1 MEDRNQCKR
10 NLENLVEKKNK
21 ISKDLLD
28 LLISATGLTSQELM
42 ENLKQKQT
50 AKNICKPNLKTNS

>member
-21 ISKDLLD
+21 ISKELLD
-28 LLISATGLTSQELM
+28 LLRSVTGLSSQEVE
-42 ENLKQKQT
+42 ENL
-50 AKNICKPNLKTNS
+50 N